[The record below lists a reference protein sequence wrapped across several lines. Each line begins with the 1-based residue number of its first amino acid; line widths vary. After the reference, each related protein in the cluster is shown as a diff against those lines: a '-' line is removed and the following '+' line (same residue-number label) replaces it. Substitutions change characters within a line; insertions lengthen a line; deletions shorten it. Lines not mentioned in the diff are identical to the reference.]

1 MLTTLVTRLSKLQ
14 DAACA
19 AIAAAAALKELEALD
34 AQYLGRKGAL
44 AQCMGAMKDL
54 SAADKPALGKA
65 ANDAKAAITAAL
77 EARRAALLDAADA
90 QSCTQDALD
99 VTLPGRAR
107 RQGGAHPL
115 AQTLREMLDI
125 FQRLGFAIEE
135 GPEIEDEWH
144 NFDALNIPAT
154 HPARDVQDTFFIK
167 AAPAADPRA
176 GRYILRTHTS
186 PVQARVMQQTKPP
199 LRFVA
204 PGRVYRNERIDA
216 SHYSIFHQ
224 VEGLYVDRAVSFAQ
238 LKGTLLDFAHAY
250 YGPQVKLRFRP
261 GYFPFTEP
269 SAEVD
274 ISCILCGEQDNGR
287 RAGLNLPYGSNEPK
301 RCSLCGGKGWIEILG
316 AGMVNPKV
324 FKNVG
329 YDPEKVTGF
338 AFGMGV
344 ERIAIL
350 KYGIPD
356 IRMFFENDIRFLRQF

>member
-274 ISCILCGEQDNGR
+274 IT
-287 RAGLNLPYGSNEPK
+287 
-301 RCSLCGGKGWIEILG
+301 CSVCRGTGCSVCKQTGWVEILG
-316 AGMVNPKV
+316 AGMVHPNV
-324 FKNVG
+324 FRAVG
-329 YDPEKVTGF
+329 YDPDEVTGF

-350 KYGIPD
+350 KYGIDD
-356 IRMFFENDIRFLRQF
+356 IRLFYENDLRFLTQFS

>member
-1 MLTTLVTRLSKLQ
+1 MLTTLVTRLSELQ

-19 AIAAAAALKELEALD
+19 AIAAADVLKELEALD

-44 AQCMGAMKDL
+44 AQCMGAMKGL
-54 SAADKPALGKA
+54 SAADKPALGKV
-65 ANDAKAAITAAL
+65 ANDAKAAVTAAL
-77 EARRAALLDAADA
+77 ETRRATLLDAADA
-90 QSCTQDALD
+90 QALAQDAVD

-107 RQGGAHPL
+107 AQGGAHPL

-144 NFDALNIPAT
+144 NFDALNIPAS
-154 HPARDVQDTFFIK
+154 HPARDVQDTFFIN

-176 GRYILRTHTS
+176 GRFILRTHTS
-186 PVQARVMQQTKPP
+186 PVQARVMQQTTPP

-216 SHYSIFHQ
+216 SHYTIFHQ

-274 ISCILCGEQDNGR
+274 IT
-287 RAGLNLPYGSNEPK
+287 
-301 RCSLCGGKGWIEILG
+301 CSVCGGRGCSVCKQTGWVEILG
-316 AGMVNPKV
+316 AGMVHPNV
-324 FKNVG
+324 FRAVG
-329 YDPEKVTGF
+329 YDPDAVTGF

-344 ERIAIL
+344 ERIAML
-350 KYGIPD
+350 KYGIDD
-356 IRMFFENDIRFLRQF
+356 IRLFYENDLRFLTQFA